1 MKRVSKLTRAA
12 MQFFVVVLV
21 AGFVGACT
29 DKDKDEPAPQ
39 SITDIVLANNDFSI
53 LRAAVQRAGLADA
66 LRGGTLTVFAPNDAA
81 FQASGFA
88 NAAAVTALP
97 VATIKS
103 VLQYH
108 VLGSKITASQI
119 PVAANT
125 AVPTLEGI
133 NVFVSKPTAS
143 SGVSVNNAKV
153 VTADVQAANGVIH
166 IIDRVM
172 MPPSQNLL
180 QVAQGNP
187 AFTYLVAA
195 ATRAATS
202 NPVVVAALTSTTE
215 AYTVF
220 APTNDAFIAAGFP
233 TIAAIQAANPA
244 TLAAVILYHVVPGR
258 AFSPILT
265 NGNVKTAGGGDVTV
279 DVSNGVT
286 VKGKTNTQASKV
298 VTANILATNGVV
310 HVIDRVLL
318 P

>member
-1 MKRVSKLTRAA
+1 MKRVSRLTRAA
-12 MQFFVVVLV
+12 IQFFVVVLV

-29 DKDKDEPAPQ
+29 DKDNDEPTPQ

-66 LRGGTLTVFAPNDAA
+66 LRGGTLTVFAPNNAA

-88 NAAAVTALP
+88 DAAAVTALP

-108 VLGSKITASQI
+108 VLGSTVTASQI
-119 PVAANT
+119 AVGTNS

-133 NVFVSKPTAS
+133 NVYVSKPTAS
-143 SGVSVNNAKV
+143 SGVSVNNARV
-153 VTADVQAANGVIH
+153 TTADVQAANGVIH

-202 NPVVVAALTSTTE
+202 NPAIVAALTSTTD

-233 TIAAIQAANPA
+233 TIASIQTASPAA
-244 TLAAVILYHVVPGR
+244 LAPIILNHVIPGR

-265 NGNVKTAGGGDVTV
+265 TGNVAAASGGQLALN
-279 DVSNGVT
+279 VSNGVT
-286 VKGKTNTQASKV
+286 VTGKGNTQASKV
-298 VTANILATNGVV
+298 VTADILATNGVV